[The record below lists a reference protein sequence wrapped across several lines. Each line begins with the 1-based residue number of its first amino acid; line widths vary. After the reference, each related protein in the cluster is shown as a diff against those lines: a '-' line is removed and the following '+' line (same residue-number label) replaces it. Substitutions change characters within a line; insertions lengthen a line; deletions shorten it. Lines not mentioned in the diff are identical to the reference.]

1 MSNLR
6 YLELDS
12 TYRDRSRF
20 PHPGSFEIPIS
31 QTGRKSSKDAI
42 DPVSLGAPII
52 SWTSNN
58 LSVSTTGIFKLV
70 CNVEPKTTPL
80 SGCINTQTFIIN
92 SINRLQQMDDYYE
105 GLIVEDAAF
114 YNRRR
119 ISSYFFLGSF
129 GGYDRA
135 ELTIDSPFPETFVP
149 GNQINIYDPTDL
161 TNSYYPLFWV
171 PSGRNLEDQYIN
183 HFIFNETINDWRKI
197 IHYSNI
203 THIILVETT
212 ASNPLPITWSSN
224 DNYSIRKEIPYYP
237 LNSEANPVATSSTLS
252 SVTLAS
258 NLSGIDNT
266 KFVRIVPPI
275 YNYKLTGAFN
285 ECRRITSYD
294 SLTNTINV
302 FPNFSVAPD
311 VNNKIEILNF
321 SYDNLNP
328 FVYTGSLTSQQ
339 ELVCYEIELL
349 SLLLPTETLSVANGG
364 AISYYPYVYVE
375 LSNTCSTNRNI
386 IYSNNPNSTKQL
398 FRVPIFDIQDNPVFT
413 KIGGGMSQTI
423 KFKPNDT
430 LFFSVTL
437 PNGEVFQNIVPE
449 RFSPL
454 SPEPRIQIS
463 AMFSL
468 KRLV

>member
-6 YLELDS
+6 YLEVDS

-58 LSVSTTGIFKLV
+58 LSVSDPGISKLV
-70 CNVEPKTTPL
+70 CNVEPKTTAL
-80 SGCINTQTFIIN
+80 SGCMNTETFIIN
-92 SINRLQQMDDYYE
+92 SLKRLQNMKDYYE
-105 GLIVEDAAF
+105 GLIIEDAAF

-119 ISSYFFLGSF
+119 IESYIFLGSF
-129 GGYDRA
+129 AGYDRA
-135 ELTIDSPFPETFVP
+135 EITVDSPFPETFVP
-149 GNQINIYDPTDL
+149 GNQVNIYDPTDL
-161 TNSYYPLFWV
+161 TNSLYPLIWV

-183 HFIFNETINDWRKI
+183 HFIFNETLNDWRKI
-197 IHYSNI
+197 VYYSNI
-203 THIILVETT
+203 THIILVETN
-212 ASNPLPITWSSN
+212 ALNPLPTTWSQN
-224 DNYSIRKEIPYYP
+224 HNYSIRKEIPYYP
-237 LNSEANPVATSSTLS
+237 LNYKPNPVVTSSTLA
-252 SVTLAS
+252 SVTTAS
-258 NLSGIDNT
+258 NLSDVDKT

-275 YNYKLTGAFN
+275 YNYRLTGAFN

-294 SLTNTINV
+294 SSTNTINV
-302 FPNFSVAPD
+302 FPNFSVAPT
-311 VNNKIEILNF
+311 VGSKIEILNF

-349 SLLLPTETLSVANGG
+349 SLLLPTETLTVANGG

-430 LFFSVTL
+430 LYFSVTL

>member
-6 YLELDS
+6 YLEVDS

-20 PHPGSFEIPIS
+20 PNPGSFEIPIS

-58 LSVSTTGIFKLV
+58 LSVSTPGIFKLV
-70 CNVEPKTTPL
+70 CNVEPKTTRL
-80 SGCINTQTFIIN
+80 SGSSNTQTFIIN
-92 SINRLQQMDDYYE
+92 SINRLHEMNDYYE
-105 GLIVEDAAF
+105 GLIIEDAAF

-119 ISSYFFLGSF
+119 IASYIFLGSYP
-129 GGYDRA
+129 GYDRA
-135 ELTIDSPFPETFVP
+135 EITVDNPFPETFVP

-161 TNSYYPLFWV
+161 SNLDYPIFWV
-171 PSGRNLEDQYIN
+171 PSGRNLEDHYIN
-183 HFIFNETINDWRKI
+183 HYIFNETINDWRKI
-197 IHYSNI
+197 VYYSNI
-203 THIILVETT
+203 THTILAETSVT
-212 ASNPLPITWSSN
+212 DPLPLTWAVN
-224 DNYSIRKEIPYYP
+224 DNYSIRKELPYYP
-237 LNSEANPVATSSTLS
+237 TNGAANPLVTASTLS
-252 SVTLAS
+252 SVTIS
-258 NLSGIDNT
+258 FNLSGVDNT
-266 KFVRIVPPI
+266 KFVRILTPI
-275 YNYKLTGAFN
+275 YNYNLTGSYN

-302 FPNFSVAPD
+302 FPNFPVPPD
-311 VNNKIEILNF
+311 VGAKIEILNF

-349 SLLLPTETLSVANGG
+349 SLLLPTETLIVANGG

-413 KIGGGMSQTI
+413 KIGGGMAQTI

-430 LFFSVTL
+430 LYFSVTL
-437 PNGEVFQNIVPE
+437 PNGEIFQNIVPE